1 MEARMDLMSPIRDER
16 GIALAVALLVS
27 LVVAAITVGAAM
39 LATNAAMINRFN
51 DRLST
56 LEAAAESGVEEAR
69 STVNGDKTLYPD
81 SGYNVIENGV
91 SITDASGATIPG
103 VSRYTYVG
111 PTGVTTGQYGVF
123 GSIVSVAEPGGKAR

>member
-1 MEARMDLMSPIRDER
+1 MDLMSPIRDER

-69 STVNGDKTLYPD
+69 STVNGDKTLYP
-81 SGYNVIENGV
+81 EK
-91 SITDASGATIPG
+91 TGAPN
-103 VSRYTYVG
+103 
-111 PTGVTTGQYGVF
+111 
-123 GSIVSVAEPGGKAR
+123 KA